1 MFSQKNFPGNCCRP
15 MLLVLLGVVAIALL
29 VMSCGQTR
37 FEFRSDPPRGTVSV
51 SVSDPPSCRFPAGD
65 FKSVFVSI
73 RSVQANISS
82 EEDAENWVELAPQL
96 ANNPVQVDLLAV
108 GQNQCILRQLSQQVS
123 IPVGDYQ
130 QIRLILVPNQP
141 PAGMAVPSP
150 NACGTAG
157 FNCAVLRDDSVRM
170 LNLNSQDL
178 TGLKIPPGQIIG
190 GPIRVEAD
198 RHVDINIDFNTCAS
212 IVRQGNGQFRLK
224 PTLTAGQVSQ
234 VTTAISGTVLD
245 SATQQPIA
253 GQVLITVQQADPA
266 GFGRIVMQTAAD
278 ASGGFSFCPLPTGTY
293 DVVAT
298 AVDLAGN
305 AYNATAILGVPAG
318 TGGLR
323 LPLVR
328 EAAGPATIAGVI
340 TSRNSTGVSI
350 DAALSAFQ
358 PISVGGVTRFLN
370 IPLLGDSTGLVA
382 TEATPATVVCPVG
395 TFCADYRLLVPA
407 SNPSLGTFA
416 VGGTTFSTPA
426 AGEVLYTVE
435 ARAFRPLS
443 GATPICSPST
453 QRTDRDATEQP
464 LKVTGGTTT
473 TAKQLDFTGCQ

>member
-1 MFSQKNFPGNCCRP
+1 MIPWKRISKTLCHPIRP
-15 MLLVLLGVVAIALL
+15 ALLGLIAGALL
-29 VMSCGQTR
+29 VVSCGQTR
-37 FEFRSDPPRGTVSV
+37 VEFRSNPPRGTVSV

-65 FKSVFVSI
+65 FRSVFVSI
-73 RSVQANISS
+73 RSVQANLSS
-82 EEDAENWVELAPQL
+82 DETAENWVELAPQL
-96 ANNPVQVDLLAV
+96 ASDPVQVDLLAV

-123 IPVGDYQ
+123 VPVGDYQ
-130 QIRLILVPNQP
+130 QLRLILVPNNP
-141 PAGMAVPSP
+141 PAGMALPSP

-157 FNCAVLRDDSVRM
+157 FNCAVLRDGSIRM

-178 TGLKIPPGQIIG
+178 TGLKIPPGQIVG

-198 RHVDINIDFNTCAS
+198 RHVDLNIDFNTCAS

-234 VTTAISGTVLD
+234 VTTGISGTVFD
-245 SATQQPIA
+245 STSQQPIA
-253 GQVLITVQQADPA
+253 GQVLVTVQQADPA

-278 ASGGFSFCPLPTGTY
+278 ASGGFNFCPLPTGTY
-293 DVVAT
+293 DVVAA
-298 AVDLAGN
+298 AVDATGH
-305 AYNATAILGVPAG
+305 AYNATAVLGVPVG

-328 EAAGPATIAGVI
+328 EAAGPATIAGVV

-350 DAALSAFQ
+350 DVALSAFQ

-382 TEATPATVVCPVG
+382 TEATPATIVCPAG
-395 TFCADYRLLVPA
+395 TFCADYRWLVPA
-407 SNPSLGTFA
+407 SNPSFGSFA

-426 AGEVLYTVE
+426 AGDVLYTVE

-443 GATPICSPST
+443 GGAPICTPST
-453 QRTDRDATEQP
+453 LRTDRDATNQP
-464 LKVTGGTTT
+464 LKVTGGSTTN
-473 TAKQLDFTGCQ
+473 AKPLDFIGCQ